1 MSTLFTLYLIVSY
14 VYENQLIAH
23 CVEDDG
29 GQAAVCSTWHG
40 QPLTHP
46 RVHTDTIIII
56 QNIYINRNKK
66 LPKYL
71 G

>member
-29 GQAAVCSTWHG
+29 GQSAVCSTWHG
-40 QPLTHP
+40 QLFTHA
-46 RVHTDTIIII
+46 RLHTDTIII
-56 QNIYINRNKK
+56 QNIYLNCNKK

-71 G
+71 GW